1 MMIPMD
7 AKKLKLSEKRRA
19 IYARNKKIMEQFKD
33 FATCPKCE
41 RTYPHYMLG
50 FAENPADP
58 NSISK
63 LIINRASPERL
74 LEAMKKTPI
83 LCLNDLAK
91 WRHEHGL
98 E

>member
-1 MMIPMD
+1 MISMD

-19 IYARNKKIMEQFKD
+19 IYQRNKKIMEEFKD
-33 FATCPKCE
+33 FATCQKCE

-50 FAENPADP
+50 FAENPIDQD
-58 NSISK
+58 SVSK

-74 LEAMKKTPI
+74 MEAMKKTPI

-91 WRHEHGL
+91 WRHERGL
-98 E
+98 DS